1 MAAVMRCATPTRDRA
16 GRAKTRGDSRATR
29 RRRGGAGGAR
39 RGRGARGDG
48 ARGAGRIAR
57 SGRSGGVGGTAARG
71 TGRGA
76 RRRAASDAASAGS
89 SYWSEETSR
98 ETETV
103 VETTTGGVKATMTF
117 AATEEEDEDEGAG
130 AGKRALGL
138 AAFAAVVAAFAY
150 SDVSASFPFLA
161 PAQTLARALVDMVA
175 AGVDYFVDVTLDAYD
190 AAILGCINVFSWFQ
204 SFPADA
210 GWSDRERCEG
220 VVGRH
225 GRSEHVRVQG
235 GWLVVRQAVHVN
247 RGGVVD
253 AVSSRRVVDVCR
265 G

>member
-1 MAAVMRCATPTRDRA
+1 MIRARRDGGAAARA
-16 GRAKTRGDSRATR
+16 ARV
-29 RRRGGAGGAR
+29 AGGAR
-39 RGRGARGDG
+39 GGRRAGGRDARAIGA
-48 ARGAGRIAR
+48 I
-57 SGRSGGVGGTAARG
+57 GGVGGTAARG

-117 AATEEEDEDEGAG
+117 AATEEDEEDEGAG

-210 GWSDRERCEG
+210 GWRDRERCEG

-235 GWLVVRQAVHVN
+235 GWLVVREAVHVN